1 VEKSCCSSSPGV
13 SRAPRRRA
21 VIAAPVVLVALLALI
36 ASAARAATP
45 LEVVRTSNEAVQ
57 AIFKRHPVVDAAV
70 EKELFSV
77 IDGVTDYPAL
87 ASAAIDSFCPRMTP
101 AQCATFKETFTR
113 LLRISS
119 IKKLGRYRADR
130 FEYAGE
136 EVAGTT
142 AVVRTFAFYKEE
154 KLPLDYHMARR
165 ESAWVIVNYVI
176 DEVDTVRNYRKQFT
190 QLLGKETV
198 DQVIERLN
206 RKIAALEAEK

>member
-1 VEKSCCSSSPGV
+1 LPAA
-13 SRAPRRRA
+13 APRRW
-21 VIAAPVVLVALLALI
+21 APVLAALLAL
-36 ASAARAATP
+36 AAPDVRAATP

-70 EKELFSV
+70 ERELFAV

-87 ASAAIDSFCPRMTP
+87 AGAAIDSFCPKLTA

-136 EVAGTT
+136 EVSGKGAT
-142 AVVRTFAFYKEE
+142 VRTFAFFKEE
-154 KLPLDYHMARR
+154 KIPLDYAMELHDKN
-165 ESAWVIVNYVI
+165 WVIVNYIV

-190 QLLGKETV
+190 QLLAKESFE
-198 DQVIERLN
+198 QLIARLN
-206 RKIAALEAEK
+206 RKIASLEAEK